1 MNHVYIIAYH
11 TLLNN
16 TMLIANSYRI
26 LNEVSFNTNISEPNW
41 SSKHVLIKKTHWIN
55 ERYSLEQRKYIYQ
68 GYLETIA
75 TWESTS

>member
-1 MNHVYIIAYH
+1 M
-11 TLLNN
+11 
-16 TMLIANSYRI
+16 R
-26 LNEVSFNTNISEPNW
+26 SFNTNISEPNS